1 MAGELEKSKGEEVN
15 SYPAKDRIQ
24 LGSRDVLDLSGLKE
38 EEISELKRQH
48 AEGMIDISKKA
59 AEMGVDVQA
68 LDNTLRSFVDQTNK
82 ATQDGSHTTITH
94 TQTTSIGRT
103 EVVVGNTETAQKAKM
118 TRSALGQKDITIA
131 VVIIGAIA
139 IVVVAMIL
147 GGS

>member
-1 MAGELEKSKGEEVN
+1 MTGELEKRKEGEVN
-15 SYPAKDRIQ
+15 SFPAENRIQ
-24 LGSRDVLDLSGLKE
+24 LGSTEFLDLSGLKE

-48 AEGMIDISKKA
+48 AQGMIDISKKA

-82 ATQDGSHTTITH
+82 ATQDGSHSTITH

-139 IVVVAMIL
+139 LVIVAMIL
-147 GGS
+147 RG